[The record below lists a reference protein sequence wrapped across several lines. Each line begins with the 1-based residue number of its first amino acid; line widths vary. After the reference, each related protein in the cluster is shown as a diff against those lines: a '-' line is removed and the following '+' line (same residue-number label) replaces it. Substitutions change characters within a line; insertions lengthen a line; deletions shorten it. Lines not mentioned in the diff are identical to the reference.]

1 MRRYNHRTSIGR
13 RCIVIQK
20 ILDGIV
26 RFRREDFEAH
36 EDLFKGLKEG
46 QKPHT
51 LFIAC
56 SDSRVDPNLITGTL
70 PGELFIIRNIANI
83 VPPYRETAEYVATT
97 SAIEYAV
104 LYLGVENIIICGHSN
119 CGGCAACLSSSEDL
133 KELPHTRK
141 WLELIL
147 PVRERVL
154 QEFTDAKPEAQEWM
168 MEQNNVVEQLK
179 HLMTYPYIHQKVAT
193 GELKL
198 GGWHY
203 IIETGE
209 IFIYDKESG
218 EFLLANRT

>member
-1 MRRYNHRTSIGR
+1 M
-13 RCIVIQK
+13 
-20 ILDGIV
+20 DGIV
-26 RFRREDFEAH
+26 KFRREDFEAH
-36 EDLFKGLKEG
+36 EELFKGLKAS

-51 LFIAC
+51 LFISC

-83 VPPYRETAEYVATT
+83 VPPYRETAEYAATT

-119 CGGCAACLSSSEDL
+119 CGGCAACLSPSENL
-133 KELPHTRK
+133 AKLPHTRK
-141 WLELIL
+141 WLELIR
-147 PVRERVL
+147 PVRDRVL
-154 QEFTDAKPEAQEWM
+154 KEYREAEPEAQEWM

-179 HLMTYPYIHQKVAT
+179 HLMTYPYICQKVDS
-193 GELKL
+193 GQLEL

-209 IFIYDKESG
+209 IFVYDRETG
-218 EFLLANRT
+218 EFLLANR